1 MICDNMLKNN
11 KTFTEPIKNS
21 RVHFLSFSSFKFVK
35 TCALLPILMFSVCL
49 LLTPGHAHATAYITG
64 SYSASGY
71 NDSNYNQGSDASNNS
86 NSSVNNTV
94 STSTSA
100 ESNNSSSDNSNNST
114 NSSGESTTTV
124 TNPATTTTT
133 NVTGNQ
139 KPPIDKSATTV
150 GVIIAIGAVVLVFII
165 AMLLWVKKH
174 KAK

>member
-1 MICDNMLKNN
+1 MLKNN

-21 RVHFLSFSSFKFVK
+21 RVHFLSFSSFKFIK

-49 LLTPGHAHATAYITG
+49 LLTPGHVHATAFVTG

-71 NDSNYNQGSDASNNS
+71 NDSGYNQTSDASNNS
-86 NSSVNNTV
+86 NSSSSVNNTV

-100 ESNNSSSDNSNNST
+100 ESDNSSSDNSNNST

-139 KPPIDKSATTV
+139 KSPIDKSATIV